1 MGQIR
6 DRMIEQ
12 LEIRRYQEGTIHQ
25 YILAAARFIRY
36 YMRSP
41 AELGERE
48 VAKYLLYLK
57 DKRRVAPGTQRVHVA
72 ALRFLYQV
80 VLERPEVAA
89 NIPWPRQKARKLP
102 DILSTGEMEKLF
114 DAIESL
120 KLRTVIMAT
129 YGAGLRV
136 TEACSLQTTD
146 IDSARGL
153 IHIRRGKGGRERYVM
168 LSPVLLEALRTYW
181 RAARPKGPFLFPAPR
196 RPFIEPGDVRNALRR
211 ALRRTGL
218 RKRVTPHT
226 LRHAFAT
233 HLLEAGKDIRVIQVL
248 LGHASIRTTAGYT
261 QVSTAHVAATSSP
274 LDGLKIEKR

>member
-12 LEIRRYQEGTIHQ
+12 LELRRYQEGTIHQ
-25 YILAAARFIRY
+25 YVLAAARFVRY
-36 YMRSP
+36 HKRSP
-41 AELGERE
+41 TEMGEPE

-57 DKRRVAPGTQRVHVA
+57 RKRRIAAGAQKVHVA
-72 ALRFLYQV
+72 ALKFLYEI
-80 VLERPEVAA
+80 VLERPAVARA
-89 NIPWPRQKARKLP
+89 IPWPRQRARKLP
-102 DILSTGEMEKLF
+102 DILSIAEMEKLF
-114 DAIESL
+114 NAIESL

-153 IHIRRGKGGRERYVM
+153 IHVRRGKGGRERYAM

-181 RAARPKGPFLFPAPR
+181 RAARPTGPYLFPALR

-211 ALRRTGL
+211 AVRHTGL
-218 RKRVTPHT
+218 KKRVTPHT

-233 HLLEAGKDIRVIQVL
+233 HLLEAGKDIRVIQAL
-248 LGHASIRTTAGYT
+248 LGHASIRSTMGYT
-261 QVSTAHVAATSSP
+261 QVSAALVARTQSP
-274 LDGLKIEKR
+274 LDGLKIAKR